1 MLKPKAIF
9 LVMLLPPLSL
19 LYVHTHSSL
28 NPERERE
35 SERDGLDS
43 YEETRSRMET
53 RLEGPN
59 LVVHLC
65 ASSPPPSSFRHCHL
79 PIISLSVQYLQ
90 RADELHGDKFQDFAL
105 FDAPSPDL
113 FHALESA

>member
-1 MLKPKAIF
+1 
-9 LVMLLPPLSL
+9 
-19 LYVHTHSSL
+19 
-28 NPERERE
+28 
-35 SERDGLDS
+35 
-43 YEETRSRMET
+43 MET

-59 LVVHLC
+59 LVVHLSP
-65 ASSPPPSSFRHCHL
+65 SSPPPSSFRHCHL